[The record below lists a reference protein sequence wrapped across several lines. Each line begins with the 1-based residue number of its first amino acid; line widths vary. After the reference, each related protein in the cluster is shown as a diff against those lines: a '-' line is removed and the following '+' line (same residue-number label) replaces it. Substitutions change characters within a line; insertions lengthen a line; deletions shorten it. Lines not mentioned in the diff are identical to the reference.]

1 MASVRADALSL
12 CSDWATQNASE
23 SSSRVLEAYL
33 RPAVKEAS
41 ERRKALLAL
50 GEYVADMHA
59 SLVTRSKTPEWRQA
73 RKVASERKRELER
86 LERLYAAVDSVGRK
100 TPRGSGHLSLADTA
114 EAKKIASE
122 AGRRD
127 HLWRQ
132 VTILKRSA
140 RWTRIN

>member
-1 MASVRADALSL
+1 MASVRADALAL

-73 RKVASERKRELER
+73 RKVASERKTRT
-86 LERLYAAVDSVGRK
+86 RK
-100 TPRGSGHLSLADTA
+100 TGAVVRRRRQCREED
-114 EAKKIASE
+114 AS
-122 AGRRD
+122 
-127 HLWRQ
+127 
-132 VTILKRSA
+132 
-140 RWTRIN
+140 RWAIICH